1 MEKTHNLEVINSSP
15 IWSTNR
21 IKSFT
26 HHRKALF
33 VYNQV
38 VIRINYDDANDSFEI
53 NATFFSLILLH
64 T

>member
-1 MEKTHNLEVINSSP
+1 MEKTHNLEVICSSP

-26 HHRKALF
+26 NHRKALF

-38 VIRINYDDANDSFEI
+38 VIRINYYDS
-53 NATFFSLILLH
+53 NASYGIKISFFSLILLH